1 MPLADLLHTNPDAE
15 KVVRTPTLRHTEAAL
30 LLSRV
35 HRIDTSPTAVRRW
48 RAANGVAITEQAPE
62 AKQTKKGDPQAS
74 IRAEESP
81 DGLTVYHDS
90 WPVQLDGDL
99 RPLVEFFGY
108 NPDHFIVIDDSVKMS
123 KWQTSKGTDSGGRD
137 VLWLYSYKARF
148 QRVSEPLQSAED
160 AQAVADSIRAFKP
173 RKSPAFHPDRPQ
185 VTYVH
190 QQGDEQIGKAEGGG
204 LPGVISRTEDVVQQ
218 SYERL
223 KHLLKSNP
231 NIEGI
236 LDVANG
242 DTVENIFG
250 HYPSQQRTT
259 DTLRRQFQAGRDLD
273 LMRTEAFAEFGLPM
287 TKAYCTDNHGEM
299 RQSIGMAPFTSES
312 DNLTLI
318 LAESVRDVLAR
329 SPLADLI
336 TWHIPHD
343 QWWTL
348 LTVSGLNVA
357 VGHGHKAKGTL
368 EKWVRDQRDYLH
380 FHHNFKAQLALL
392 GHRHHF
398 HAQDISGTTLLQTP
412 SLDGGSPYFAAM
424 SGNTSRSGVITYL
437 AGPQFNQYFSDLTV
451 I

>member
-1 MPLADLLHTNPDAE
+1 
-15 KVVRTPTLRHTEAAL
+15 
-30 LLSRV
+30 
-35 HRIDTSPTAVRRW
+35 
-48 RAANGVAITEQAPE
+48 
-62 AKQTKKGDPQAS
+62 
-74 IRAEESP
+74 
-81 DGLTVYHDS
+81 
-90 WPVQLDGDL
+90 
-99 RPLVEFFGY
+99 
-108 NPDHFIVIDDSVKMS
+108 
-123 KWQTSKGTDSGGRD
+123 
-137 VLWLYSYKARF
+137 
-148 QRVSEPLQSAED
+148 
-160 AQAVADSIRAFKP
+160 
-173 RKSPAFHPDRPQ
+173 
-185 VTYVH
+185 
-190 QQGDEQIGKAEGGG
+190 
-204 LPGVISRTEDVVQQ
+204 
-218 SYERL
+218 
-223 KHLLKSNP
+223 
-231 NIEGI
+231 
-236 LDVANG
+236 
-242 DTVENIFG
+242 
-250 HYPSQQRTT
+250 
-259 DTLRRQFQAGRDLD
+259 
-273 LMRTEAFAEFGLPM
+273 
-287 TKAYCTDNHGEM
+287 
-299 RQSIGMAPFTSES
+299 MAPFTSES

-343 QWWTL
+343 QWLTL